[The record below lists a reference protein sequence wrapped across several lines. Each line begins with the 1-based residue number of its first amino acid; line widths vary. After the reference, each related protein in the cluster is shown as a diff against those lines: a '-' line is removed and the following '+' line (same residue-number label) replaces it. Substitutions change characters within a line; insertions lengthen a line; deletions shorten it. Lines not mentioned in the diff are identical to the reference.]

1 MAEAMQAFKSTL
13 VKTMSGTEAAD
24 LTVGG
29 LTSIGA
35 LSIAGDEIDVTNF
48 DSAGYKEYIP
58 GFKDAGEVF
67 IEGIVTDEDAF
78 SKMLALADG
87 DAIDTWTITFKS
99 GATLAFSAWVK
110 TFGTGS
116 GGMSGAVTFSGSLR
130 VSGKPVFTAATS

>member
-48 DSAGYKEYIP
+48 DSAGYKEYIS
-58 GFKDAGEVF
+58 GFKDAGELS
-67 IEGIVTDEDAF
+67 IEGIITDEDAF
-78 SKMLALADG
+78 AALLDLADAG
-87 DAIDTWTITFKS
+87 TTEAWTITFKS

-116 GGMSGAVTFSGSLR
+116 GGMSDAVTFSGSLR